1 MVDLVALVRFNRK
14 NSCFMG
20 VLMLLYE
27 DEEICLVRRLKEQRI
42 SMAICFDD
50 AEMRKKVLA
59 CVMRVFLHERLVP
72 NHSCQFLLKPNF
84 LKCQSRNLSI
94 EGIELV
100 GTGINRA
107 DQERT

>member
-42 SMAICFDD
+42 D

-72 NHSCQFLLKPNF
+72 NHSCQFLFKPNF

-100 GTGINRA
+100 GTGRNRA